1 VARAGSGEP
10 GTFVGVDDAR
20 ANFGAVTG
28 GTRVLLFTDTYA
40 DVNGPSRFVQNMADC
55 ARRSGRDL
63 TVFTSTRKACEERV
77 NVVNFKPVA
86 AMQMPGYGLLDVVLP
101 PWRKMLREALRV
113 QPDVV
118 HVSTPGPVGVVG
130 VVAAR
135 LMKRPLVGVYHTD
148 FPSYVDRLFE
158 DGVLTRIAACVMQA
172 FYCRFSRLFVRSEE
186 YAGHVRELGLAACGV
201 ERLNPGVDLRAF
213 GPGFREMHEGN
224 VGRAAGSDEGH
235 LLEGHATV
243 RVMYC
248 GRVSVEKNLALLAR
262 VWPRVVGQARAR
274 GIEVELMVVGDGP
287 MRAEF
292 EDACR
297 GARVRFLGFRFG
309 DELARLYASSDLF
322 VFPSVTDTLGQVV
335 LEAQASGVA
344 AVVSDVGGPK
354 EIVKDGV
361 TGLVVEHG
369 SDEAWVEAISGLI
382 ANEAT
387 RRAMGNAAAEM
398 MAGMSIERSFEHF
411 WRVHEEVAKR

>member
-1 VARAGSGEP
+1 MNEA
-10 GTFVGVDDAR
+10 TD
-20 ANFGAVTG
+20 NFGVQRRGA
-28 GTRVLLFTDTYA
+28 RVLLFTDTYA

-55 ARRSGRDL
+55 ALRSGRDL
-63 TVFTSTRKACEERV
+63 RVFTSTRKACDERV
-77 NVVNFKPVA
+77 NVVNFAPVG
-86 AMQMPGYGLLDVVLP
+86 AMRMPGYGFLDVVLP
-101 PWRKMLREALRV
+101 PWRKMLGEALRV

-158 DGVLTRIAACVMQA
+158 DGVLTRIAASVMRL
-172 FYCRFSRLFVRSEE
+172 FYSRFSSLFVRSEE
-186 YAGHVRELGLAACGV
+186 YAGHLRGLGLVACGV
-201 ERLNPGVDLRAF
+201 ERLRPGVELRAF
-213 GPGFREMHEGN
+213 GPQFGETRSGKVAANALGDGN
-224 VGRAAGSDEGH
+224 RVRDD
-235 LLEGHATV
+235 HATV
-243 RVMYC
+243 RVLYC

-262 VWPRVVGQARAR
+262 VWPRVVEQTRAR
-274 GIEVELMVVGDGP
+274 GIAVELIVVGDGP

-292 EDACR
+292 EEACR
-297 GARVRFLGFRFG
+297 GMRVRFLGFRFG
-309 DELARLYASSDLF
+309 EELARVYASSDLF

-354 EIVKDGV
+354 EIVKDAV
-361 TGLVVEHG
+361 TGLVVTHG
-369 SDEAWVEAISGLI
+369 SDEAWVEAVVGLI
-382 ANEAT
+382 SNEKQ
-387 RRAMGNAAAEM
+387 RRGMGQAAAEM
-398 MAGMSIERSFEHF
+398 MAEMSIEKSFEHF